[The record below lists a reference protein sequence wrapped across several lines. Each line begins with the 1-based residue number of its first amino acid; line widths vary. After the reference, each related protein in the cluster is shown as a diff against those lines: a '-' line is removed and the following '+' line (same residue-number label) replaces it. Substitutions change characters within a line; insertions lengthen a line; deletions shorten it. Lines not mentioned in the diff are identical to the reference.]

1 MDFVGLLEVVGVWIA
16 AYVAFWAVIRKDKK
30 DCNNEN
36 IAHAK
41 KHTQI
46 DSDLNNIYTLI
57 KTIKESSDKAIDEYK
72 KECNAIIKTN
82 KESSDKAL
90 DEYKKE
96 SNDKYNKLETDV
108 YDELKSHRAII
119 EKQYDKMD
127 AKIVLMTES
136 VNSEMRLN
144 RETMNKIL
152 IEIIKI
158 KEG

>member
-16 AYVAFWAVIRKDKK
+16 AYVAFWAVIRKDKR
-30 DCNNEN
+30 DYNNEN

-46 DSDLNNIYTLI
+46 DSDLKNIYSL
-57 KTIKESSDKAIDEYK
+57 
-72 KECNAIIKTN
+72 IKTN

-90 DEYKKE
+90 DDYKKE

-108 YDELKSHRAII
+108 YDELKSHRVII

-144 RETMNKIL
+144 RETMNNIL